1 MFPRYADLFDTV
13 VHLAAEGSSLSLE
26 HQQQLETTYV
36 PCLSTRR
43 LRNIPCWIG
52 LLDDNVNVACLL
64 AAQGVLQLLAE
75 GAQNRHVA
83 STKANA
89 DSSRSHCVF
98 TCVLE
103 SKGVEDGVTSIRT
116 SCLNVV
122 DLAGESMMRSFVEH
136 EEDHDDVHGSS
147 DTCVYTFCWL
157 QRITSM
163 LLHDS
168 ISLDG
173 LVGVAPLHCCL

>member
-1 MFPRYADLFDTV
+1 M
-13 VHLAAEGSSLSLE
+13 SLE

-36 PCLSTRR
+36 PCLSTCR

-52 LLDDNVNVACLL
+52 LLDDNINVACLL

-98 TCVLE
+98 TCVVE

-116 SCLNVV
+116 SCLNLV
-122 DLAGESMMRSFVEH
+122 DLAGES
-136 EEDHDDVHGSS
+136 HDETHGGIPG
-147 DTCVYTFCWL
+147 
-157 QRITSM
+157 R
-163 LLHDS
+163 
-168 ISLDG
+168 
-173 LVGVAPLHCCL
+173 P